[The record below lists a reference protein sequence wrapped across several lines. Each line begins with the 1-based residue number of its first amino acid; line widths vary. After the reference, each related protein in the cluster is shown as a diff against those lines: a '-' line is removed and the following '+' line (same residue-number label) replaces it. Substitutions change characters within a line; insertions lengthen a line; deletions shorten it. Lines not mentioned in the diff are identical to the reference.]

1 MLEHTAD
8 ASSAPALEV
17 ALGDCAQELIHLP
30 GAIQPHGLLL
40 SLAGQPLCVQQASAN
55 CARAFGVDC
64 AELLGRPLSR
74 LFAPHQA
81 QLIERAYANAAEGDS
96 DPIAVNIGAGYYSV
110 LLYRLDGLLIVE
122 LEPFVEPS
130 REQSRTLIRVLRNLH
145 NAATL
150 QTLFDVS
157 VDAIRALTGFE
168 RVIIYRFE
176 PEGHGTVVAQALGA
190 NLPSYDGLTF
200 PASDIP
206 AQARALYRVHWT
218 RSIPDTAYIPVPLV
232 PLLRPD
238 TGQPLDLSGSA
249 LRSVSPMHRD
259 YLRHMGVQGSMSVS
273 LLEQGELWGLIIC
286 SHSTPLLLAREYRD
300 ACALIGQMLSV
311 KIVAI
316 VALQAQRDRDAKV
329 AMLAQRAES
338 DHATRAGLLNELNHR
353 VKNTLATVQA
363 IASLTA
369 SNSGSLALFRQ
380 SFDARL
386 LALSEAHDALA
397 QAQWLSSELQD
408 LIKQLQRAQGAA
420 NRILLTGD
428 RVVLEP
434 RASLTL
440 SMVFHELMANA
451 LQHGALSAPGGN
463 ITVNAAWNTTTR
475 PYSLTIDW
483 LEAQGPAVAVT
494 AAQGFGFRLIRR
506 SIEREL
512 DGSAEVRF
520 AGAGLQWTLTLP
532 WDAPAGDAS

>member
-1 MLEHTAD
+1 MLEHIAD
-8 ASSAPALEV
+8 ARSAPALDV
-17 ALGDCAQELIHLP
+17 TSGDCAQELIHLP

-64 AELLGRPLSR
+64 AELLGRPLSG

-81 QLIERAYANAAEGDS
+81 QLIERAYANAAERDS

-122 LEPFVEPS
+122 LEPFVEPT
-130 REQSRTLIRVLRNLH
+130 RDQSRTLIRVLRNLH

-157 VDAIRALTGFE
+157 VDEIRALTGFE

-218 RSIPDTAYIPVPLV
+218 RAIPDSAYIPVPLV